1 MTADAALR
9 PPFAWQQNHISVLFC
24 AALFLSAAA
33 MFMLQPMTG
42 KMLLPLV
49 GGTPSGWIV
58 AMAFFQLALL
68 AGYAIACLCSRLS
81 PRMHGM
87 VFVVALALGALFLPI
102 HLSQPEGTPDAWM
115 VVKLLTVNVGLP
127 FVALAMASSTLQ
139 RLFTASGHRAA
150 GDPYFLY
157 AASNLGSFSGLL
169 LYPLVAEKFL
179 NIPEQAQL
187 WLVGYVALIALSAV
201 CIGIA
206 KSTPMTVY
214 IKPAPLAAGRRW
226 RWILYAFIPSSL
238 MMGVTTQITTAIIA
252 APLLWVLP
260 LGIYLLTFVIAFG
273 KTSPTRVVLI
283 EKLHPMAV
291 CLAFGLI
298 YIATVS
304 LEAPWLIMCLLL
316 ACFGVVALVFH
327 TKLAAMRPLDDGQ
340 RLTDYYLMIALG
352 GALGGLLN
360 AFIAPV
366 IFDRLQEFPLV
377 LAASLLFHPALLAQL
392 VRRDLIAVCA
402 GGFGFL
408 VWAFLHHRGIGA
420 PDFLE
425 ICLIAVFVAALRN
438 PRFALAGCLLL
449 MTVSYTVPRDGQD
462 GVYQRNFFGL
472 LHVYERHFTMEG
484 EKYSIRY
491 FGHGTTLHGLQSL
504 DPDIADIPT
513 AYFSHGGPV
522 GDVFRTLKP
531 KNVAVM
537 GLGAGTLA
545 CHHAPDRSFTFFE
558 IDPAVVKIA
567 EDDFTFLR
575 SCPGKTPHRIFTG
588 DGRLE
593 LSKLKGEK
601 FDLVIL
607 DAFSSDMVPAHL
619 VSVEAIEL
627 YKTLLTDGGIL
638 AFNISNNYVSLAA
651 TLAAGAKNAGM
662 QARYKHYGFIDP
674 PLFFP
679 SDWLLMARNGADMTA
694 FREQGWV
701 PPLQDGERAWTDNY
715 SNIIG
720 IMRIFR

>member
-9 PPFAWQQNHISVLFC
+9 PPFAWQQTHTSALFC
-24 AALFLSAAA
+24 AALFVSAAA

-68 AGYAIACLCSRLS
+68 AGYALANLCSRLS
-81 PRMHGM
+81 PRMHGIA
-87 VFVVALALGALFLPI
+87 FVAALALGGLFLPV
-102 HLSQPEGTPDAWM
+102 HLSQPEGTADAWM
-115 VVKLLTVNVGLP
+115 VVKLLAASVGIP

-139 RLFTASGHRAA
+139 RLFTASGHSAA

-169 LYPLVAEKFL
+169 LYPLAAEKL
-179 NIPEQAQL
+179 LTIPEQAQL
-187 WLVGYVALIALSAV
+187 WLGGYIALITLTAI
-201 CIGIA
+201 CIGRA
-206 KSTPMTVY
+206 KSIPATVY
-214 IKPAPLAAGRRW
+214 AKPAPLAAGLRW
-226 RWILYAFIPSSL
+226 RWILFAFIPSSL

-260 LGIYLLTFVIAFG
+260 LGIYLLTFVLAFG
-273 KTSPTRVVLI
+273 KPSAALQQSI

-298 YIATVS
+298 FIATVS
-304 LEAPWLIMCLLL
+304 LDAPWIVMALQL
-316 ACFGVVALVFH
+316 ACFGVVALAFH
-327 TKLAAMRPLDDGQ
+327 LKLAGLRPLDDGR
-340 RLTDYYLMIALG
+340 RLTDYYLMMALG
-352 GALGGLLN
+352 GAFGGMLN

-366 IFDRLQEFPLV
+366 IFDRLLEYPVV
-377 LAASLLFHPALLAQL
+377 LTLSLLFHPELRKRLARTDLLTVLA
-392 VRRDLIAVCA
+392 A
-402 GGFGFL
+402 GAGFI
-408 VWAFLHHRGIGA
+408 VWIMLRKYAAGLPGI
-420 PDFLE
+420 LE
-425 ICLIAVFVAALRN
+425 AALVAIFVGAAHTA
-438 PRFALAGCLLL
+438 RFALVGCALLL
-449 MTVSYTVPRDGQD
+449 IGSFTAPRDGE
-462 GVYQRNFFGL
+462 GGMYQRNFYGMVR
-472 LHVYERHFTMEG
+472 VYERNVTMDN
-484 EKYSIRY
+484 EKYHIRY

-504 DPDIADIPT
+504 DVDMADIPT

-522 GDVFRTLKP
+522 GDIFHTFAP

-567 EDDFTFLR
+567 RDNFTFLS

-593 LSKLKGEK
+593 IAKLAGEK
-601 FDLVIL
+601 FDLIII
-607 DAFSSDMVPAHL
+607 DAFSSDMVPVHL
-619 VSVEAIEL
+619 ISVEAIDV
-627 YKTLLTDGGIL
+627 YKTLLTDNGIL

-651 TLAAGAKNAGM
+651 TLAAGAKVASM

-679 SDWLLMARNGADMTA
+679 SDWLLMAREGVDMTA
-694 FREQGWV
+694 FREQQWV
-701 PPLQDGERAWTDNY
+701 PPLQNGERAWTDNY

-720 IMRIFR
+720 IMRF

>member
-9 PPFAWQQNHISVLFC
+9 PPFAWQQTHTSALFC
-24 AALFLSAAA
+24 AALFVSAAA

-68 AGYAIACLCSRLS
+68 AGYALANLCSRLS
-81 PRMHGM
+81 PRMHGIA
-87 VFVVALALGALFLPI
+87 FVAALALGGLFLPV
-102 HLSQPEGTPDAWM
+102 HLSQPEGTADAWM
-115 VVKLLTVNVGLP
+115 VVKLLAVSVGIP

-139 RLFTASGHRAA
+139 RLFTASGHSAA

-169 LYPLVAEKFL
+169 LYPLAAEKL
-179 NIPEQAQL
+179 LTIPEQAQL
-187 WLVGYVALIALSAV
+187 WLGGYVALIALTAI
-201 CIGIA
+201 CIGRA
-206 KSTPMTVY
+206 KSMPATVY
-214 IKPAPLAAGRRW
+214 AKSAPLAAGLRW
-226 RWILYAFIPSSL
+226 RWILFAFIPSSL

-252 APLLWVLP
+252 VPLLWVLP
-260 LGIYLLTFVIAFG
+260 LGIYLLTFVLAFG
-273 KTSPTRVVLI
+273 KPSAAWQQRI

-291 CLAFGLI
+291 CLSFGLMF
-298 YIATVS
+298 IATVS
-304 LEAPWLIMCLLL
+304 LDAPWIVMLLQL
-316 ACFGVVALVFH
+316 GCFGVVALAFH
-327 TKLAAMRPLDDGQ
+327 LKLAALRPLDDGR

-352 GALGGLLN
+352 GAFGGMLN

-366 IFDRLQEFPLV
+366 IFDRLLEYPLV
-377 LAASLLFHPALLAQL
+377 LVVSLLFHNSLREKLA
-392 VRRDLIAVCA
+392 RRDLITVSM
-402 GGFGFL
+402 GGVGL
-408 VWAFLHHRGIGA
+408 LAWAYMHHYATGA
-420 PDFLE
+420 LDFLE
-425 ICLIAVFVAALRN
+425 VFLVVIFVGALRN

-449 MTVSYTVPRDGQD
+449 MTMPYTMPRDGE
-462 GVYQRNFFGL
+462 GGMYQRNFYGL
-472 LHVYERHFTMEG
+472 VRVYERNFTMDN
-484 EKYSIRY
+484 EKYHIRY

-504 DPDIADIPT
+504 DPDMADIPT

-522 GDVFRTLKP
+522 GDIFHTFAP

-567 EDDFTFLR
+567 RDNFTYLS

-593 LSKLKGEK
+593 IAKLAGEK
-601 FDLVIL
+601 FDLIIL
-607 DAFSSDMVPAHL
+607 DAFSSDMVPVHL
-619 VSVEAIEL
+619 ISVEAIEL
-627 YKTLLTDGGIL
+627 YKTLLTDNGML
-638 AFNISNNYVSLAA
+638 AFNISNNYVSLAP
-651 TLAAGAKNAGM
+651 TLAAGAKAAGL

-679 SDWLLMARNGADMTA
+679 SDWLLMAREGADMTA
-694 FREQGWV
+694 FREQEWV
-701 PPLQDGERAWTDNY
+701 PPLQNGERAWTDNY

-720 IMRIFR
+720 IMRF

>member
-1 MTADAALR
+1 MTANAALR
-9 PPFAWQQNHISVLFC
+9 PPFAWQQSHTSALFC
-24 AALFLSAAA
+24 AALFISAAA

-68 AGYAIACLCSRLS
+68 AGYALANICARFS
-81 PRMHGM
+81 PRIHGM
-87 VFVVALALGALFLPI
+87 AFVAALALGSFFLPV
-102 HLSQPEGTPDAWM
+102 HLSQPEGAADAWM
-115 VVKLLTVNVGLP
+115 VMKLLAASVGVP

-139 RLFTASGHRAA
+139 RLFTASGHHAA

-169 LYPLVAEKFL
+169 LYPLLAEKL
-179 NIPEQAQL
+179 LTIPEQAQL
-187 WLVGYVALIALSAV
+187 WLGGYVALIALTAI
-201 CIGIA
+201 CIGRA
-206 KSTPMTVY
+206 KSTPANVY
-214 IKPAPLAAGRRW
+214 VKPAPLAACLRW
-226 RWILYAFIPSSL
+226 RWILFAFIPSSL

-260 LGIYLLTFVIAFG
+260 LGIYLLTFVLAFG
-273 KTSPTRVVLI
+273 KVSPMRLALV

-298 YIATVS
+298 FIATVS
-304 LEAPWLIMCLLL
+304 LDAPWLIMALLL
-316 ACFGVVALVFH
+316 ACFGVVALAFH
-327 TKLAAMRPLDDGQ
+327 MKLAALRPLEDGQ

-352 GALGGLLN
+352 GALGGMLN

-377 LAASLLFHPALLAQL
+377 LAASLLFHPGLRAKL
-392 VRRDLIAVCA
+392 VRHDLVSVCT
-402 GGFGFL
+402 GGIGL
-408 VWAFLHHRGIGA
+408 IVWAFMHHHGA
-420 PDFLE
+420 GSPALLEVFLV
-425 ICLIAVFVAALRN
+425 ILFVVALRN

-449 MTVSYTVPRDGQD
+449 MTMPYAMPRDGQN
-462 GVYQRNFFGL
+462 GMYQRNFFGL
-472 LHVYERHFTMEG
+472 LHVYERHFKMDG
-484 EKYSIRY
+484 EQYDLRY

-504 DPDIADIPT
+504 DPYIAEVPT

-522 GDVFRTLKP
+522 GDIFRTLNP
-531 KNVAVM
+531 KNVAVV

-545 CHHAPDRSFTFFE
+545 CHRAPDRSFTFFE

-567 EDDFTFLR
+567 NDNFTFLK

-588 DGRLE
+588 DGHLE
-593 LSKLKGEK
+593 LAKLKGEK
-601 FDLVIL
+601 FDLIIL
-607 DAFSSDMVPAHL
+607 DAFSSDMVPVHL
-619 VSVEAIEL
+619 VSVEAIEM
-627 YKTLLTDGGIL
+627 YKTLLTENGML

-651 TLAAGAKNAGM
+651 TLAAGAKAANM
-662 QARYKHYGFIDP
+662 QPRYKYYDFIDP
-674 PLFFP
+674 PMFFP
-679 SDWLLMARNGADMTA
+679 SNWLLMAREGVDTTA

-701 PPLQDGERAWTDNY
+701 PPLQNGERAWTDNY

-720 IMRIFR
+720 IMRF

>member
-9 PPFAWQQNHISVLFC
+9 PPFAWQQTHTSALFC

-68 AGYAIACLCSRLS
+68 AGYALANLCARLS
-81 PRMHGM
+81 PRTHGM
-87 VFVVALALGALFLPI
+87 AFVAALAVGGLFLPV
-102 HLSQPEGTPDAWM
+102 HLSQPQGAADAGM
-115 VVKLLTVNVGLP
+115 VMKLLAAHVGLP
-127 FVALAMASSTLQ
+127 FIALAMASSTLQ
-139 RLFTASGHRAA
+139 RLFTASGHSAA

-169 LYPLVAEKFL
+169 LYPLLAEKFL
-179 NIPEQAQL
+179 TIPEQAQL
-187 WLVGYVALIALSAV
+187 WLGGYVALIVLAAICSGV
-201 CIGIA
+201 A
-206 KSTPMTVY
+206 KSMPATVY
-214 IKPAPLAAGRRW
+214 VKPAPLAGGLRW
-226 RWILYAFIPSSL
+226 RWVLYAFIPSSL

-260 LGIYLLTFVIAFG
+260 LGFYLLTFVLAFG
-273 KTSPTRVVLI
+273 KTSSARLALI
-283 EKLHPMAV
+283 EKLHPVAV

-298 YIATVS
+298 FIATVS
-304 LEAPWLIMCLLL
+304 LDAPWVIMCLLL
-316 ACFGVVALVFH
+316 ACFGIVALVFH
-327 TKLAAMRPLDDGQ
+327 TKLAALRPLDDGR

-352 GALGGLLN
+352 GALGGMLN

-377 LAASLLFHPALLAQL
+377 LAASLLFHPAMRAKL
-392 VRRDLIAVCA
+392 VRRDLIAVCI
-402 GGFGFL
+402 GGLGL
-408 VWAFLHHRGIGA
+408 LLWAFLHHHAIGA

-425 ICLIAVFVAALRN
+425 ICLVAIFVAALRN

-449 MTVSYTVPRDGQD
+449 MTMPYTIPRDGQN
-462 GVYQRNFFGL
+462 GIYQRNFFGL
-472 LHVYERHFTMEG
+472 LHVYERHFTMDG
-484 EKYSIRY
+484 EKYDIRY

-504 DPDIADIPT
+504 DPDIAEVPT

-522 GDVFRTLKP
+522 GDIFRTLNP
-531 KNVAVM
+531 QNVAVM

-545 CHHAPDRSFTFFE
+545 CHHAPGRSFTFFE

-567 EDDFTFLR
+567 QDDFTFLKN
-575 SCPGKTPHRIFTG
+575 CPGKTPHRIFTG

-593 LSKLKGEK
+593 LAKLKGEK
-601 FDLVIL
+601 FDLIIL
-607 DAFSSDMVPAHL
+607 DAFSSDMVPVHL

-627 YKTLLTDGGIL
+627 YKTLLTDNGML

-651 TLAAGAKNAGM
+651 TLAAGAKAAGM
-662 QARYKHYGFIDP
+662 QPRYKYYDFIDP
-674 PLFFP
+674 PMFFP
-679 SDWLLMARNGADMTA
+679 SNWLLMARDGVDMTA

-701 PPLQDGERAWTDNY
+701 PPLQSGERAWTDNY

-720 IMRIFR
+720 IMRF

>member
-9 PPFAWQQNHISVLFC
+9 PPFACRQTHISVLFC

-33 MFMLQPMTG
+33 IFMLQPMTG

-68 AGYAIACLCSRLS
+68 AGYALANLCARLS

-87 VFVVALALGALFLPI
+87 AFIAALALGSFFLPV
-102 HLSQPEGTPDAWM
+102 HLSQPEGAADAWM
-115 VVKLLTVNVGLP
+115 VMKLLAASVGVP

-169 LYPLVAEKFL
+169 LYPLLAEKFL
-179 NIPEQAQL
+179 TIPEQVQL
-187 WLVGYVALIALSAV
+187 WLGGYVALIVLAAI

-206 KSTPMTVY
+206 KSMPATVY
-214 IKPAPLAAGRRW
+214 VKPSPLAAGLRW

-260 LGIYLLTFVIAFG
+260 LGVYLLTFVLAFG
-273 KTSPTRVVLI
+273 KASPARLALA

-298 YIATVS
+298 FIATVS
-304 LEAPWLIMCLLL
+304 LDAPWLIMALLL

-327 TKLAAMRPLDDGQ
+327 TRLAALRPLDDGQ

-352 GALGGLLN
+352 GALGGVLN

-366 IFDRLQEFPLV
+366 IFDRLHEFPIV
-377 LAASLLFHPALLAQL
+377 LAASLLFHPGLKAKLA
-392 VRRDLIAVCA
+392 RRDLISVSA
-402 GGFGFL
+402 GGIGL
-408 VWAFLHHRGIGA
+408 LIWSVMHHHAIGA
-420 PDFLE
+420 PDVLEVFLV
-425 ICLIAVFVAALRN
+425 ILFVATLRN
-438 PRFALAGCLLL
+438 TRFALAGCLLL
-449 MTVSYTVPRDGQD
+449 MAMPFTMPRDGE
-462 GVYQRNFFGL
+462 GGMYQRNFFGL
-472 LHVYERHFTMEG
+472 VRVYERNFTMDN
-484 EKYSIRY
+484 EKYHIRY

-522 GDVFRTLKP
+522 GDIFHTFMP

-567 EDDFTFLR
+567 RDNFTFLR

-593 LSKLKGEK
+593 IAKLKGEK
-601 FDLVIL
+601 FDLIIL
-607 DAFSSDMVPAHL
+607 DAFSSDMVPVHL
-619 VSVEAIEL
+619 ISVEAIEL
-627 YKTLLTDGGIL
+627 YKTLLTDNGML
-638 AFNISNNYVSLAA
+638 AFNISNNYVRLDA
-651 TLAAGAKNAGM
+651 TLAAGAKAAGM
-662 QARYKHYGFIDP
+662 QARYKYYGFVDP
-674 PLFFP
+674 PMFFP
-679 SDWLLMARNGADMTA
+679 SNWLLMARNGVDMAA
-694 FREQGWV
+694 FAKQGWV
-701 PPLQDGERAWTDNY
+701 PPVQNGERAWTDNY

-720 IMRIFR
+720 IMRF

>member
-9 PPFAWQQNHISVLFC
+9 PPFAWQQIHTSALFC

-68 AGYAIACLCSRLS
+68 AGYALANLCSRLS
-81 PRMHGM
+81 PRMHGGS
-87 VFVVALALGALFLPI
+87 FVAALALGALFLPV
-102 HLSQPEGTPDAWM
+102 HLSQPEGTADAWV
-115 VVKLLTVNVGLP
+115 VVKLLAASVGMP

-139 RLFTASGHRAA
+139 RLFTASGHSAA

-179 NIPEQAQL
+179 TIPQQAQL
-187 WLVGYVALIALSAV
+187 WLGGYVALTALAAI
-201 CIGIA
+201 CIGRA
-206 KSTPMTVY
+206 KKM
-214 IKPAPLAAGRRW
+214 PAPVYAKPDPLGAGLRW
-226 RWILYAFIPSSL
+226 RWIFFAFIPSSL

-260 LGIYLLTFVIAFG
+260 LGIYLLTFVLAFG
-273 KTSPTRVVLI
+273 KPSPVMQQRVD
-283 EKLHPMAV
+283 KLHPLAV
-291 CLAFGLI
+291 CLAFGLMF
-298 YIATVS
+298 IATVS
-304 LEAPWLIMCLLL
+304 LDAPWLIMALQL
-316 ACFGVVALVFH
+316 ACFGVIALAFH
-327 TKLAAMRPLDDGQ
+327 LKLAGLRPLDDGR
-340 RLTDYYLMIALG
+340 RLTDYYLMIAVG
-352 GALGGLLN
+352 GALGGMLN

-366 IFDRLQEFPLV
+366 IFNRLLEYPIV
-377 LAASLLFHPALLAQL
+377 LTLSLLFHPDLRKRLARGDLLTVLAGVAGFILWVILRKYATGLPGVLEVAL
-392 VRRDLIAVCA
+392 VIIFV
-402 GGFGFL
+402 
-408 VWAFLHHRGIGA
+408 GA
-420 PDFLE
+420 
-425 ICLIAVFVAALRN
+425 AHTA
-438 PRFALAGCLLL
+438 RFALIGCTLLL
-449 MTVSYTVPRDGQD
+449 IGSFAAPRDGE
-462 GVYQRNFFGL
+462 GGIYQRNFYGL
-472 LHVYERHFTMEG
+472 VRVYERNFTMDN
-484 EKYSIRY
+484 EKYHIRY

-504 DPDIADIPT
+504 DPDMADIPT

-522 GDVFRTLKP
+522 GDIFHTFAP

-567 EDDFTFLR
+567 RENFTFLS
-575 SCPGKTPHRIFTG
+575 SCPGKNPHRIFTG

-593 LSKLKGEK
+593 IAKLRGEK
-601 FDLVIL
+601 FDLIIL
-607 DAFSSDMVPAHL
+607 DAFSSDMVPVHL
-619 VSVEAIEL
+619 ISVEAIEL
-627 YKTLLTDGGIL
+627 YKALLTDNGML

-651 TLAAGAKNAGM
+651 TLAAGAKAAGM

-679 SDWLLMARNGADMTA
+679 SDWLLMAREGTDMTA
-694 FREQGWV
+694 FREQQWV

-720 IMRIFR
+720 IMRF